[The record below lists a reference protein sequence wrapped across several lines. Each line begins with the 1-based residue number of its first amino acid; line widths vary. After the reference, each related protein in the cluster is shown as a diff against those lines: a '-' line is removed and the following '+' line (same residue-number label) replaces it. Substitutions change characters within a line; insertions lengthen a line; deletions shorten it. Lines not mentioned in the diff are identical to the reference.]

1 MVLLP
6 QPLPPMMIEHVA
18 AVDGETDVLLDHVAA
33 VRQGYILDHNM
44 RFLLFHH
51 HLFLAV
57 GGQKGSGLNI

>member
-1 MVLLP
+1 
-6 QPLPPMMIEHVA
+6 
-18 AVDGETDVLLDHVAA
+18 
-33 VRQGYILDHNM
+33 M